1 MVTTLLIL
9 HALMSIALIGA
20 LTHQAV
26 STFRKPSPPHNFV
39 GRFANV
45 SGVSYTNAIIVMF
58 LITAFLGDLVY
69 PQYRLDIRTA
79 LEDLNLR
86 AANGIFEIKE
96 HFAAIGMFM
105 LPAYWL
111 YWRAPLNPDYARVRR
126 WLTTILAFIVWW
138 NLLVG
143 HILNNIK
150 GFGQ

>member
-1 MVTTLLIL
+1 MVTTLLIF
-9 HALMSIALIGA
+9 HALVSIALIGA
-20 LTHQAV
+20 ITHQAAG
-26 STFRKPSPPHNFV
+26 TFRKSAPPQSFV
-39 GRFANV
+39 GRFAATH
-45 SGVSYTNAIIVMF
+45 GAAYTNAIIVLF
-58 LITAFLGDLVY
+58 LINCVLGDLVY
-69 PQYRLDIRTA
+69 PQYRLDVRTT

-86 AANGIFEIKE
+86 SANGIFEIKE

-111 YWRAPLNPDYARVRR
+111 YWRSPLAPDAATVRR

-138 NLLVG
+138 NLIVG

>member
-9 HALMSIALIGA
+9 HALLSVALLGA
-20 LTHQAV
+20 ITHQAL
-26 STFRKPSPPHNFV
+26 SAYRRPAPAQSFV
-39 GRFANV
+39 GRFTAV
-45 SGVSYTNAIIVMF
+45 GGAHYTNAIIVMF
-58 LITAFLGDLVY
+58 LITALLGNLVY
-69 PQYRLDIRTA
+69 PQYRLDVRTA
-79 LEDLNLR
+79 LEDLNMR

-105 LPAYWL
+105 LPL
-111 YWRAPLNPDYARVRR
+111 YWFYWRTPLNPDYAAARR

-138 NLLVG
+138 NFLVG

>member
-1 MVTTLLIL
+1 MVTVLLIL
-9 HALMSIALIGA
+9 HALLAIALIGA
-20 LTHQAV
+20 ITHQAV
-26 STFRKPSPPHNFV
+26 STFRRPATPHSFA
-39 GRFANV
+39 GRYANV
-45 SGVSYTNAIIVMF
+45 TGAHYTNAIIVMF
-58 LITAFLGDLVY
+58 VATAILGDLVY

-86 AANGIFEIKE
+86 PANGVFEMKE
-96 HFAAIGMFM
+96 HFAAVGLFM

-111 YWRAPLNPDYARVRR
+111 FWQTPLKKEYASARR

-138 NLLVG
+138 NLIIG

>member
-1 MVTTLLIL
+1 
-9 HALMSIALIGA
+9 MSIALIGA
-20 LTHQAV
+20 ITHQAV
-26 STFRKPSPPHNFV
+26 STFHRPAPPHNFV

-58 LITAFLGDLVY
+58 LITALLGNLVY

-111 YWRAPLNPDYARVRR
+111 YWRAPLNKDYAGVRR